1 MTCPADLLTVVV
13 LAGGKGSRLQGQD
26 KGLIAWQGRPFIE
39 HVLDTIE
46 SVTSNIIVSANRH
59 LDRYQQYGYPVITDD
74 IEGYA
79 GPLAGM
85 LSALKLAQT
94 PYVLTLP
101 CDAPLLEQDIIGA
114 FCNTHSQEQQLL
126 YVAETEEGLQPV
138 YAMIHNSLV
147 DNMQSF
153 LDQGNRKTRD
163 WMLANDAC
171 KVKFERHGNSFINV
185 NTTDDLRLL
194 E

>member
-1 MTCPADLLTVVV
+1 MTCPGDLLTVAV
-13 LAGGKGSRLQGQD
+13 LAGGKGNRLQGQD

-46 SVTSNIIVSANRH
+46 SATSNIIVSANRH
-59 LDRYQQYGYPVITDD
+59 LDRYRQYGYPVIMDD

-85 LSALKLAQT
+85 LSALKLVQT

-114 FCNTHSQEQQLL
+114 FCHKHLQEQQLL
-126 YVAETEEGLQPV
+126 YVAETAEGLQPV

-147 DNMQSF
+147 GNMQSF
-153 LDQGNRKTRD
+153 LEQGNRKTRD

-171 KVKFERHGNSFINV
+171 KVKFDRHGNSFLNV
-185 NTTDDLRLL
+185 NTTDDLQLL
-194 E
+194 G

>member
-1 MTCPADLLTVVV
+1 MECPGDLLTVVV
-13 LAGGKGSRLQGQD
+13 LAGGKGSRLEGQD
-26 KGLIAWQGRPFIE
+26 KGLITWQGRPFIE
-39 HVLDTIE
+39 HVLHTIE
-46 SVTSNIIVSANRH
+46 SVTSNIIVNANRH
-59 LDRYQQYGYPVITDD
+59 LDRYRQHGYPVITDD

-85 LSALKLAQT
+85 LTALKSVQT

-101 CDAPLLEQDIIGA
+101 CDAPLVEQDIIGM
-114 FCNTHSQEQQLL
+114 FCRKHAQEQQLL
-126 YVAETEEGLQPV
+126 YVAETEDGLQPV
-138 YAMIHNSLV
+138 YAMIHHSLV
-147 DNMQSF
+147 DNMQDY

-171 KVKFERHGNSFINV
+171 KVKFIRHGNSFLNV
-185 NTTDDLRLL
+185 NTTDDLQLL